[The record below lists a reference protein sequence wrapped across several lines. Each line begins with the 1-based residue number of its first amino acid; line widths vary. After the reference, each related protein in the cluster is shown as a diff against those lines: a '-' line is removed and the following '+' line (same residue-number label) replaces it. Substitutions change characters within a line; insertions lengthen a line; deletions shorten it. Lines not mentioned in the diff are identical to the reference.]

1 MARPNETFSESWHR
15 VASQRIALSPG
26 VRVRRQTFRGERFY
40 VLEDPLSNQFFRLRP
55 AAYEFIARLR
65 RDRTVDEA
73 WQECLERFPDE
84 APGQEAALRL
94 LGQLYQANLLHYDRA
109 TDTDALFQRYKKRTQ
124 RELKSRL
131 TNIMFFRIPLV
142 DPDRFLVWA
151 MPIVGPFL
159 GRLGALIWLAV
170 VGLGLKTVAENWNAV
185 LDQYQGVLAPGNL
198 PFLYL
203 ALIALKTLHE
213 LGHAFLCRRFG
224 GEVHTLGVLF
234 MIFTP
239 VPYVDVT
246 SSWGFRARWQRV
258 VVGLG
263 GMIVELFVAG
273 IAVFVWANTGPGT
286 VHGVAYN
293 VMFIA
298 SVSTLLFNLNPLLRF
313 DGYYILSDLL
323 GIPNL
328 AQLANRQLR
337 HVFEHHLFGVKP
349 AQSPA
354 RTGTEATWLF
364 TYGITSGAYRLF
376 VFGGILLAIA
386 DRYLLLGIIMLAT
399 CAVAW
404 VATPLVNLV
413 RYLGASPKLDRVR
426 PRAIAVVV
434 GLAVVVIAPFAI
446 IPFPN
451 TFTAI
456 GIIQAVDRARVVT
469 ETAGL
474 LERVVT
480 DVRQPVRKDDVLLEL
495 TNPELDHALDA
506 TRAALAEVDARLRQT
521 LTGQIAN
528 RQPLEA
534 RRAVLA
540 DQKARLEQ
548 QIADLRV
555 PARIDGVWSA
565 PGIQELVG
573 RWLPRGSPLGLVL
586 NPNRFEF
593 VAVVQQADA
602 DRLFRTELASAQI
615 RLHGQTA
622 DSLNVEHLRIV
633 PGDSRILPTPILG
646 WLGGGDIPTEK
657 EDREGRRT
665 SEPFFEVRA
674 TLPAEGPLKLADG
687 QSGRMRF
694 RLPPQPLLQQGW
706 RRLRQ
711 LLQQRYQ
718 W

>member
-15 VASQRIALSPG
+15 VASQHIALSPG

-55 AAYEFIARLR
+55 AAYEFVARLR
-65 RDRTVDEA
+65 RDRTVDQA
-73 WQECLERFPDE
+73 WQECLERFPNE

-109 TDTDALFQRYKKRTQ
+109 TDTDALFQRFKKRTQ

-159 GRLGALIWLAV
+159 GRMGALLWMV
-170 VGLGLKTVAENWNAV
+170 VVFLGLKTLAENWDAA
-185 LDQYQGVLAPGNL
+185 LDQYQGVLAPSNL

-203 ALIALKTLHE
+203 ALILLKSLHE

-246 SSWGFRARWQRV
+246 SSWGFRSLWQRV

-263 GMIVELFVAG
+263 GMIVELFVAALA
-273 IAVFVWANTGPGT
+273 IFVWANTGPGT
-286 VHGVAYN
+286 LHGVAYN

-349 AQSPA
+349 AESPS
-354 RTGTEATWLF
+354 RTLREATWLF
-364 TYGITSGAYRLF
+364 TYGITSGVYRIF

-386 DRYLLLGIIMLAT
+386 DRYLLLGILMLAT

-404 VATPLVNLV
+404 VATPLARLV
-413 RYLGASPKLDRVR
+413 RYLAASPRLDRVR
-426 PRAIAVVV
+426 PRAIAVVACLV
-434 GLAVVVIAPFAI
+434 GLVFAPLAI
-446 IPFPN
+446 LPFPN

-456 GIIQAVDRARVVT
+456 GIVQSVARARVVT
-469 ETAGL
+469 ETPGRL
-474 LERVVT
+474 QRVVA
-480 DVRQPVRKDDVLLEL
+480 DAREPVKTSEVLLEL
-495 TNPELDHALDA
+495 ENPELTHALDA

-540 DQKARLEQ
+540 DQLARLEQ

-555 PARIDGVWSA
+555 ASRIDGMWSA
-565 PGIQELVG
+565 PGVEELVG

-586 NPNRFEF
+586 DPDHFEF

-622 DSLNVEHLRIV
+622 ESLDVEQLRIV
-633 PGDSRILPTPILG
+633 PGDSRTLPTPILG

-665 SEPFFEVRA
+665 SDPFFEVRA
-674 TLPAEGPLKLADG
+674 TLRPGAPVQLADG

>member
-40 VLEDPLSNQFFRLRP
+40 VIEDPLSNQFFRLRP
-55 AAYEFIARLR
+55 AAYEFVARLR
-65 RDRTVDEA
+65 RDRTVDQA

-109 TDTDALFQRYKKRTQ
+109 TDTDTLFQRFKKRTQ

-131 TNIMFFRIPLV
+131 TNIMFFRIPLL

-159 GRLGALIWLAV
+159 GQLGALIWLTV
-170 VGLGLKTVAENWNAV
+170 VTLGLKTLAENWTAA
-185 LDQYQGVLAPGNL
+185 LDQYQGVLAPANL

-203 ALIALKTLHE
+203 ALILLKTLHE
-213 LGHAFLCRRFG
+213 LGHAFLCRKYG

-246 SSWGFRARWQRV
+246 SSWGFRSRGQRV
-258 VVGLG
+258 LVGLG
-263 GMIVELFVAG
+263 GMLVELFVAA

-286 VHGVAYN
+286 LHGVAYN

-354 RTGTEATWLF
+354 RTRTEASWLF

-376 VFGGILLAIA
+376 VFAGILLAIA

-404 VATPLVNLV
+404 VATPLVRLV
-413 RYLGASPKLDRVR
+413 RYLGASPRLDRVR

-434 GLAVVVIAPFAI
+434 GLALLVIAPFGF

-469 ETAGL
+469 ESAGR
-474 LERVVT
+474 LEQVIA
-480 DVRQPVRKDDVLLEL
+480 DVRQPVRAGDVLLEL
-495 TNPELDHALDA
+495 ANPELGHAMEA
-506 TRAALAEVDARLRQT
+506 TQAALAEVDARLRQT

-540 DQKARLEQ
+540 DQLARLEQ
-548 QIADLRV
+548 QLADLRV
-555 PARIDGVWSA
+555 TARLDGLWSA

-586 NPNRFEF
+586 NPARFEF

-622 DSLNVEHLRIV
+622 DSIDVEQLRIV
-633 PGDSRILPTPILG
+633 PGDSRTLPTPILG

-665 SEPFFEVRA
+665 AEPFFEVRA
-674 TLPAEGPLKLADG
+674 SLPSNGPVKLADG

-694 RLPPQPLLQQGW
+694 RLPPQPILQQGW

>member
-55 AAYEFIARLR
+55 AAYEFVARLR
-65 RDRTVDEA
+65 RDRTVDQA

-109 TDTDALFQRYKKRTQ
+109 TDTEALFQRYKKRTQ

-151 MPIVGPFL
+151 MPMVRPFL
-159 GRLGALIWLAV
+159 GQLGALIWLTV
-170 VGLGLKTVAENWNAV
+170 VTLGLKTLAENWTAA
-185 LDQYQGVLAPGNL
+185 LDQYQGVLAPANL

-203 ALIALKTLHE
+203 ALILLKTLHE
-213 LGHAFLCRRFG
+213 LGHAFLCRKYG

-246 SSWGFRARWQRV
+246 SSWGFRSRWQRM
-258 VVGLG
+258 VVGFG
-263 GMIVELFVAG
+263 GMIVELFVAA

-286 VHGVAYN
+286 IHGVAYN

-337 HVFEHHLFGVKP
+337 HVFEHHLFGVQP

-354 RTGTEATWLF
+354 RTRTEASWLF

-376 VFGGILLAIA
+376 VFAGILLAIA
-386 DRYLLLGIIMLAT
+386 DRYLLLGILMLAT

-404 VATPLVNLV
+404 VATPLVRLI
-413 RYLGASPKLDRVR
+413 RYLGASPRLDRVR

-434 GLAVVVIAPFAI
+434 GLAVLVIAPFAF

-469 ETAGL
+469 ESAGR
-474 LERVVT
+474 LERVIA
-480 DVRQPVRKDDVLLEL
+480 DVRRPVHTGDVLLEL
-495 TNPELDHALDA
+495 ANPELGHAREA
-506 TRAALAEVDARLRQT
+506 TQAALAEVDARLRQT

-540 DQKARLEQ
+540 DQLARLDQ
-548 QIADLRV
+548 QLADLRV
-555 PARIDGVWSA
+555 TARLDGLWSA

-586 NPNRFEF
+586 NPARFEF

-622 DSLNVEHLRIV
+622 DSIDVEQLRIV

-657 EDREGRRT
+657 DDREGRRT
-665 SEPFFEVRA
+665 AEPFFEVRA
-674 TLPAEGPLKLADG
+674 SLPSHGPVKLADG

-694 RLPPQPLLQQGW
+694 RLPPQPILQQGW

>member
-15 VASQRIALSPG
+15 VASRRIALSPG
-26 VRVRRQTFRGERFY
+26 VRITRQTFRGERFY

-55 AAYEFIARLR
+55 AAYEFVARLR
-65 RDRTVDEA
+65 RDRTVDQA

-94 LGQLYQANLLHYDRA
+94 LGQLYQANLLQYDHA
-109 TDTDALFQRYKKRTQ
+109 ADTETLFQRYHKRTR

-151 MPIVGPFL
+151 MPLVRPFL
-159 GRLGALIWLAV
+159 GRFGILLWLAV
-170 VGLGLKTVAENWNAV
+170 VGLGLKTLADNWTAAA
-185 LDQYQGVLAPGNL
+185 DQYQGVLAPANL
-198 PFLYL
+198 PLLYG
-203 ALIALKTLHE
+203 ALVLLKTLHE

-246 SSWGFRARWQRV
+246 SSWGFRDRWKRV

-263 GMIVELFVAG
+263 GMIVEVFVAG
-273 IAVFVWANTGPGT
+273 IAALVWAYTGPGAI
-286 VHGVAYN
+286 HSVAYN
-293 VMFIA
+293 IMFIA

-349 AQSPA
+349 AESPA
-354 RTGTEATWLF
+354 RTLTEASWLT
-364 TYGITSGAYRLF
+364 TYGITSGIYRII

-386 DRYLLLGIIMLAT
+386 DRYLLLGMIMLAT

-404 VATPLVNLV
+404 VAMPLVRLV
-413 RYLGASPKLDRVR
+413 RYLGASPRLDRVR
-426 PRAIAVVV
+426 PRAVAVVIT
-434 GLAVVVIAPFAI
+434 LAVAVVAPLAV

-451 TFTAI
+451 TFTAV
-456 GIIQAVDRARVVT
+456 GIIQAVDRARVVA
-469 ETAGL
+469 ETAGR
-474 LERVVT
+474 LERVVA
-480 DVRQPVRKDDVLLEL
+480 DLRQPVREGDVLLEL
-495 TNPELDHALDA
+495 SNPELHHAVEA
-506 TRAALAEVDARLRQT
+506 TRAALSEVDARLRQS
-521 LTGQIAN
+521 LARQIAN
-528 RQPLEA
+528 QLPLEA

-540 DQKARLEQ
+540 EQLARLHQ
-548 QIADLRV
+548 QIDDLKV
-555 PARIDGVWSA
+555 TARINGRWSA
-565 PGIQELVG
+565 PGVDELVG

-586 NPNRFEF
+586 DPARFEF
-593 VAVVQQADA
+593 VAVVQQEDA
-602 DRLFRTELASAQI
+602 DRLFRSELASAQV

-622 DSLNVEHLRIV
+622 DTLDVRQFRII
-633 PGDSRILPTPILG
+633 PGDSRTLPTPILG
-646 WLGGGDIPTEK
+646 WLGGGEIPTDK
-657 EDREGRRT
+657 DDTEGRRT
-665 SEPFFEVRA
+665 AKPFFEVRA
-674 TLPAEGPLKLADG
+674 SLPAEAPVVLADG
-687 QSGRMRF
+687 QLGRMRF
-694 RLPPQPLLQQGW
+694 RLPASPLLEQGW

-711 LLQQRYQ
+711 LIQQRYQ

>member
-55 AAYEFIARLR
+55 AAYEFVARLR
-65 RDRTVDEA
+65 RDRTVDQA

-109 TDTDALFQRYKKRTQ
+109 TDTDTLFQRFKKRTQ

-151 MPIVGPFL
+151 MPMVGPFL
-159 GRLGALIWLAV
+159 GQLGALIWLTV
-170 VGLGLKTVAENWNAV
+170 VTLGLKTLAENWTAA
-185 LDQYQGVLAPGNL
+185 LDQYQGVLAPANL

-203 ALIALKTLHE
+203 ALILLKTLHE
-213 LGHAFLCRRFG
+213 LGHAFLCRKYG

-246 SSWGFRARWQRV
+246 SSWGFRSRWQRV

-263 GMIVELFVAG
+263 GMLVELFVAA

-286 VHGVAYN
+286 LHGVAYN

-337 HVFEHHLFGVKP
+337 HVFEHHLFGVQP

-354 RTGTEATWLF
+354 RTRTEASWLF

-376 VFGGILLAIA
+376 VFAGILLAIA

-404 VATPLVNLV
+404 VATPLVRLV
-413 RYLGASPKLDRVR
+413 RYLGASPRLDRVR

-434 GLAVVVIAPFAI
+434 GLATLVIAPFAF

-469 ETAGL
+469 ESAGR
-474 LERVVT
+474 LEQVIA
-480 DVRQPVRKDDVLLEL
+480 DVRQPVRTGDVLLEL
-495 TNPELDHALDA
+495 ANPELGHALEA
-506 TRAALAEVDARLRQT
+506 TQAALAEVDARLRQT

-540 DQKARLEQ
+540 DQQARLEQ
-548 QIADLRV
+548 QLADLRV
-555 PARIDGVWSA
+555 TARLDGLWSA
-565 PGIQELVG
+565 PGIHELVG

-586 NPNRFEF
+586 NPARFEF

-622 DSLNVEHLRIV
+622 DSIDVEQLRIV
-633 PGDSRILPTPILG
+633 PGDSRTLPTPILG
-646 WLGGGDIPTEK
+646 WLGGGDVPTEK
-657 EDREGRRT
+657 DDREGRRT
-665 SEPFFEVRA
+665 AEPFFEVRA
-674 TLPAEGPLKLADG
+674 SLPSSGPVKLADG

-694 RLPPQPLLQQGW
+694 RLPPQPILQQGW
-706 RRLRQ
+706 RRFRQ

>member
-55 AAYEFIARLR
+55 AAYEFVARLR
-65 RDRTVDEA
+65 RNRTVDEA

-109 TDTDALFQRYKKRTQ
+109 TDTETLFQRYKKRTQ

-131 TNIMFFRIPLV
+131 TNIMFFRVPLV

-151 MPIVGPFL
+151 MPIVKPFL
-159 GRLGALIWLAV
+159 GQLGLLIWLV
-170 VGLGLKTVAENWNAV
+170 VVTLGLKTLAENWTAA
-185 LDQYQGVLAPGNL
+185 LDQYQGVLAPANL

-203 ALIALKTLHE
+203 ALIVLKSLHE
-213 LGHAFLCRRFG
+213 LGHAFFCRRYG

-263 GMIVELFVAG
+263 GMLVELFVAA

-286 VHGVAYN
+286 LHGIAYN

-354 RTGTEATWLF
+354 RTRTEASWLF

-376 VFGGILLAIA
+376 VFAGILLAIA
-386 DRYLLLGIIMLAT
+386 DRYLLLGILMLAT

-404 VATPLVNLV
+404 VATPLVRLV
-413 RYLGASPKLDRVR
+413 RYLGASPRLDRVR

-434 GLAVVVIAPFAI
+434 GLTVLVIAPFAF

-456 GIIQAVDRARVVT
+456 GIIQAVDRSRVVT
-469 ETAGL
+469 ESAGR
-474 LERVVT
+474 LEQVVA
-480 DVRQPVRKDDVLLEL
+480 DVRQPVRRGDVLLEL
-495 TNPELDHALDA
+495 ANPELDHSLEA
-506 TRAALAEVDARLRQT
+506 TQAALTEVDARLRQT

-548 QIADLRV
+548 QVADLRV
-555 PARIDGVWSA
+555 TARLDGLWSA
-565 PGIQELVG
+565 PGVHELIG

-586 NPNRFEF
+586 NPARFEF
-593 VAVVQQADA
+593 VAVVQQTDA

-622 DSLNVEHLRIV
+622 DSIDVEQLRIV
-633 PGDSRILPTPILG
+633 PGDSRTLPTPILG

-674 TLPAEGPLKLADG
+674 SLPSSGPVKLADG

-694 RLPPQPLLQQGW
+694 RLPPQPILQQGW

>member
-15 VASQRIALSPG
+15 VSGQRIALLPG

-55 AAYEFIARLR
+55 AAYEFVARLR
-65 RDRTVDEA
+65 RDRTVDTA

-109 TDTDALFQRYKKRTQ
+109 ADTEALFQRYRKRTQ

-151 MPIVGPFL
+151 LPMVRPFL
-159 GRLGALIWLAV
+159 GKFGALLWLAV
-170 VGLGLKTVAENWNAV
+170 VGLGLKTLAENWDAAR
-185 LDQYQGVLAPGNL
+185 DQYHGVLSPANL

-203 ALIALKTLHE
+203 SLILLKSLHE

-246 SSWGFRARWQRV
+246 SSWAFRSLWQRV
-258 VVGLG
+258 LVGLG
-263 GMIVELFVAG
+263 GMIVELFVAA
-273 IAVFVWANTGPGT
+273 IAIFIWANTGPGT
-286 VHGVAYN
+286 LHGIAYN

-313 DGYYILSDLL
+313 DGYYILSDIL

-337 HVFEHHLFGVKP
+337 HVFEHHLFGVQP

-354 RTGTEATWLF
+354 RTGREATWLA
-364 TYGITSGAYRLF
+364 TYGVTSGIYRVF

-386 DRYLLLGIIMLAT
+386 DQFLLLGILMLAT
-399 CAVAW
+399 CAIAW
-404 VATPLVNLV
+404 VITPLVKLV
-413 RYLGASPKLDRVR
+413 RYLGASPRLDRVR
-426 PRAIAVVV
+426 PRA
-434 GLAVVVIAPFAI
+434 LAVVTTLVALVLVPLAL

-451 TFTAI
+451 TFTAV
-456 GIIQAVDRARVVT
+456 GVIQAARRARVVT
-469 ETAGL
+469 ETPGR
-474 LERVVT
+474 LESVVA
-480 DVRQPVRKDDVLLEL
+480 DVRQPILNGQILLEL
-495 TNPELDHALDA
+495 SNPELRHALDA
-506 TRAALAEVDARLRQT
+506 TEAAIAEVDARLRQT
-521 LTGQIAN
+521 LTAQLAN
-528 RQPLEA
+528 RLPLEA
-534 RRAVLA
+534 RRGVLA
-540 DQKARLEQ
+540 DQKTRLEQ
-548 QIADLRV
+548 QVSDLQV
-555 PARIDGVWSA
+555 SARIDGLWSA
-565 PGIQELVG
+565 PGIHELVG
-573 RWLPRGSPLGLVL
+573 RWLPRGTPLGLVL
-586 NPNRFEF
+586 DPAQFEF
-593 VAVVQQADA
+593 VAVVRQADA

-622 DSLNVEHLRIV
+622 DALKVGHLRV
-633 PGDSRILPTPILG
+633 APGDTRTLPTPILG

-657 EDREGRRT
+657 EDPEGRKA

-674 TLPAEGPLKLADG
+674 MLPPTGPVRLADG
-687 QSGRMRF
+687 QLGRMRF
-694 RLPPQPLLQQGW
+694 RLPPQPLLAQGW
-706 RRLRQ
+706 RRLQQ

>member
-15 VASQRIALSPG
+15 VASQRITLSPG

-55 AAYEFIARLR
+55 AAYEFVARLR
-65 RDRTVDEA
+65 RDRTVDQA

-109 TDTDALFQRYKKRTQ
+109 TDTDTLFQRFKKRTQ

-131 TNIMFFRIPLV
+131 TNIMFFRIPLL

-159 GRLGALIWLAV
+159 GQLGALIWLTV
-170 VGLGLKTVAENWNAV
+170 VTLGLKTLAENWTAA
-185 LDQYQGVLAPGNL
+185 LDQYQGVLAPANL

-203 ALIALKTLHE
+203 ALILLKTLHE
-213 LGHAFLCRRFG
+213 LGHAFLCRKYG

-246 SSWGFRARWQRV
+246 SSWGFRSRGQRV
-258 VVGLG
+258 LVGLG
-263 GMIVELFVAG
+263 GMLVELFVAA

-286 VHGVAYN
+286 LHGVAYN

-354 RTGTEATWLF
+354 RTRTEASWLF

-376 VFGGILLAIA
+376 VFAGILLAIA

-404 VATPLVNLV
+404 VATPLVRLI
-413 RYLGASPKLDRVR
+413 RYLGASPRLDRVR

-434 GLAVVVIAPFAI
+434 GLALLVIAPFGF

-451 TFTAI
+451 TFTAF

-469 ETAGL
+469 ESAGR
-474 LERVVT
+474 LEKVLA
-480 DVRQPVRKDDVLLEL
+480 DVRQPVRAGDVLLEL
-495 TNPELDHALDA
+495 ANPELGHAMEA
-506 TRAALAEVDARLRQT
+506 TQAALAEVDARLRQT

-540 DQKARLEQ
+540 DQLARLEQ
-548 QIADLRV
+548 QLADLRV
-555 PARIDGVWSA
+555 TARLDGLWSA

-586 NPNRFEF
+586 NPAHFEF

-622 DSLNVEHLRIV
+622 DSIDVEQLRIV
-633 PGDSRILPTPILG
+633 PGDSRTLPTPILG

-665 SEPFFEVRA
+665 AEPFFEVRA
-674 TLPAEGPLKLADG
+674 SLPSSGPVKLADG

-694 RLPPQPLLQQGW
+694 RLPPQPILQQGW